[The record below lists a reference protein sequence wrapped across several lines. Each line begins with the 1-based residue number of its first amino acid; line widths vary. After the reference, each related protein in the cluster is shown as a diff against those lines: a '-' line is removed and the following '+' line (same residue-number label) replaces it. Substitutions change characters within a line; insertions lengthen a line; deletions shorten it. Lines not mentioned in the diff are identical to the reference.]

1 VVLPFVLICMLLLIN
16 DKRLMGR
23 YVNGPVFNA
32 VAWVTVV
39 VLIGLTGLMTVDTVW
54 PGSIGRLLSVFV
66 TA

>member
-1 VVLPFVLICMLLLIN
+1 
-16 DKRLMGR
+16 
-23 YVNGPVFNA
+23 